1 MGWMDAHGSAD
12 VPWRTQLD
20 AASPVRRAAST
31 TPLETGGAVPASAIA
46 ATVPRG
52 GSLNTRGTPTVDWLF
67 GTEGKGYPRGPGT
80 VDEQWE
86 SVVRDKGR

>member
-1 MGWMDAHGSAD
+1 
-12 VPWRTQLD
+12 
-20 AASPVRRAAST
+20 
-31 TPLETGGAVPASAIA
+31 
-46 ATVPRG
+46 VPRG
-52 GSLNTRGTPTVDWLF
+52 GSLNTLGTPTVDWLF